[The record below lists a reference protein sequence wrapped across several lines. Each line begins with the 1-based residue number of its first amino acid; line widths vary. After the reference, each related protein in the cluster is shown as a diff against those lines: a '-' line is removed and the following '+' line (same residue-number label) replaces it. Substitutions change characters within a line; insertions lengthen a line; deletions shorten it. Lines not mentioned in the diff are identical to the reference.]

1 MKTLCCSLLLAVL
14 ASAPFEAAFA
24 GAPVAETT
32 SLTPAGHDAFGGGYK
47 FKRKKRK
54 KNRGGMRRS
63 KRHGLFGLGR

>member
-1 MKTLCCSLLLAVL
+1 MKTLCFSLLLAVL

-32 SLTPAGHDAFGGGYK
+32 SLTTADHDAFGGGYK

-54 KNRGGMRRS
+54 KNRGNLRR